1 MLISRSSVFAF
12 YATSVIDFF
21 SLHLF
26 LLVNSSVL
34 AAPHKQTVLSM
45 TKKPTLPS
53 ASRTQRSNLIE
64 NHSRRKV
71 QRNKP
76 RRGKENSDV
85 LVSAVISSYMLTH
98 LHHVLQKA
106 EFSAAND
113 GRMVQADNF
122 AQLRKVLCMDAR
134 SMNDASALGVKE
146 VDSGKFHDSHF
157 GPKVA

>member
-1 MLISRSSVFAF
+1 
-12 YATSVIDFF
+12 
-21 SLHLF
+21 
-26 LLVNSSVL
+26 
-34 AAPHKQTVLSM
+34 M

-106 EFSAAND
+106 EFLATND

-134 SMNDASALGVKE
+134 SMKDASA
-146 VDSGKFHDSHF
+146 SGLHDTDLEKFHNASNES
-157 GPKVA
+157 KVA